1 MQSSTLNASSL
12 KCMTKK
18 SNSNLRLIELLLSNK
33 VKPISINLLMAT
45 GKILVVK
52 KRTKL
57 IQVGDVCD
65 KGFFILDG
73 GFIARIYNPK
83 TKASR
88 TQNFFL
94 DDFNPFMS
102 CEDSYFTGEK
112 TNTDLLAIK
121 DSLIIQFTK
130 EDLERVTDSNK
141 DLANFLQ
148 NYILVN
154 ALKQESEWR
163 KILNA
168 YSKEETYN
176 YLIDNCNP
184 VVKHVPS
191 KYIAEFIGISAEW
204 LSKTKKKI

>member
-1 MQSSTLNASSL
+1 
-12 KCMTKK
+12 MTKK
-18 SNSNLRLIELLLSNK
+18 SNSNLRLIELLLGQK
-33 VKPISINLLMAT
+33 IKPSSINLLMAA

-73 GFIARIYNPK
+73 GFISRIYNLK
-83 TKASR
+83 TKKSR

-94 DDFNPFMS
+94 DDYNPFMS

-121 DSLIIQFTK
+121 DSLIIEFTK
-130 EDLERVTDSNK
+130 NDLERLTEKNQ
-141 DLANFLQ
+141 DLANFFN

-154 ALKQESEWR
+154 ALKQESELR

-168 YSKEETYN
+168 YSKEEIYS
-176 YLIDNCNP
+176 YLIEKANP
-184 VVKHVPS
+184 VVKNVPS

>member
-1 MQSSTLNASSL
+1 MFLFTSSL
-12 KCMTKK
+12 NSMANKNT
-18 SNSNLRLIELLLSNK
+18 SNLRLIELLLSQK
-33 VKPISINLLMAT
+33 IKPSSINTLMST
-45 GKILVVK
+45 GQIIVVK
-52 KRTKL
+52 KKTKL
-57 IQVGDVCD
+57 IQIGDVCD

-73 GFIARIYNPK
+73 GFISRIYNPK
-83 TKASR
+83 IKASR

-94 DDFNPFMS
+94 NDFNPFMS

-121 DSLIIQFTK
+121 DSLVIQFTK
-130 EDLERVTDSNK
+130 TDLERVTESNK
-141 DLANFLQ
+141 DLANFFQ

-154 ALKQESEWR
+154 ALKQESELR

-168 YSKEETYN
+168 YSKEEIYN
-176 YLIDNCNP
+176 YLIDKCNP
-184 VVKHVPS
+184 VVKNVPS

>member
-1 MQSSTLNASSL
+1 MV
-12 KCMTKK
+12 MTKK
-18 SNSNLRLIELLLSNK
+18 KNSNLRLIELLISEK
-33 VKPISINLLMAT
+33 VKPASINILMAA
-45 GKILVVK
+45 GKIIVIK
-52 KRTKL
+52 KKTKL

-73 GFIARIYNPK
+73 GFISRVYNPQ
-83 TKASR
+83 TKKSR

-112 TNTDLLAIK
+112 TNTDLLTIK

-130 EDLERVTDSNK
+130 NDLERVCAANK
-141 DLANFLQ
+141 DLANFLY
-148 NYILVN
+148 NYIIVN
-154 ALKQESEWR
+154 ALKQESALR
-163 KILNA
+163 KMINA
-168 YSKEETYN
+168 FTKEELYN
-176 YLIDNCNP
+176 YMIDNCNP
-184 VVKHVPS
+184 VIKNVPS

>member
-1 MQSSTLNASSL
+1 MV
-12 KCMTKK
+12 MTKK
-18 SNSNLRLIELLLSNK
+18 KNSNLRLIELLLSEK
-33 VKPISINLLMAT
+33 VKPASINILMAA
-45 GKILVVK
+45 GKIIVIK
-52 KRTKL
+52 KKTKL

-73 GFIARIYNPK
+73 GFISRVYNPQ
-83 TKASR
+83 TKKSR

-112 TNTDLLAIK
+112 TNTYLLTIK

-130 EDLERVTDSNK
+130 NDLERVCAANK
-141 DLANFLQ
+141 DLANFLY
-148 NYILVN
+148 NYIIVN
-154 ALKQESEWR
+154 ALKQESALR
-163 KILNA
+163 KMINA
-168 YSKEETYN
+168 FSKEELYN
-176 YLIDNCNP
+176 YMIDNCNP
-184 VVKHVPS
+184 VIKNVPS

>member
-1 MQSSTLNASSL
+1 MV
-12 KCMTKK
+12 MTKK
-18 SNSNLRLIELLLSNK
+18 KNSNLRLIELLLSEK
-33 VKPISINLLMAT
+33 VKPASINILMAA
-45 GKILVVK
+45 GKIIVIK
-52 KRTKL
+52 KKTKL

-73 GFIARIYNPK
+73 GFISRVYNPQ
-83 TKASR
+83 TKKSR

-112 TNTDLLAIK
+112 TNTDLLTIK

-130 EDLERVTDSNK
+130 NDLERVCAANK
-141 DLANFLQ
+141 DLANFLY
-148 NYILVN
+148 NYIIVN
-154 ALKQESEWR
+154 ALKQESALR
-163 KILNA
+163 KMINA
-168 YSKEETYN
+168 FSKEELYN
-176 YLIDNCNP
+176 YLIDNYNP
-184 VVKHVPS
+184 VIKNVPS

>member
-1 MQSSTLNASSL
+1 MYKRFIFET
-12 KCMTKK
+12 MTDKK
-18 SNSNLRLIELLLSNK
+18 KSNLRLIELLINNK
-33 VKPISINLLMAT
+33 ISPTSINLLMAS
-45 GKILVVK
+45 GKIMVVK
-52 KRTKL
+52 KRTNL
-57 IQVGDVCD
+57 IKVGDVCD

-73 GFIARIYNPK
+73 GFISRIYNSK
-83 TKASR
+83 TRTSR

-130 EDLERVTDSNK
+130 TDLEILTNNYP
-141 DLANFLQ
+141 DLSRFFN

-154 ALKQESEWR
+154 ALKQESELR
-163 KILNA
+163 KMLNA
-168 YSKEETYN
+168 YSKEDIYH
-176 YLIDNCNP
+176 YLIEKCNP
-184 VVKHVPS
+184 VVKNIPS

-204 LSKTKKKI
+204 LSKTKKKM

>member
-1 MQSSTLNASSL
+1 MPNCFIFDQ
-12 KCMTKK
+12 MTTKNK
-18 SNSNLRLIELLLSNK
+18 SNLRLIELLLNHKIS
-33 VKPISINLLMAT
+33 PSSINLLMAT
-45 GKILVVK
+45 GKIVVVK

-57 IQVGDVCD
+57 IQVGAICD

-73 GFIARIYNPK
+73 GFISRIYNK
-83 TKASR
+83 QSKKSR

-121 DSLIIQFTK
+121 DSLIIQFEK
-130 EDLERVTDSNK
+130 KDLERLTESNLE
-141 DLANFLQ
+141 LANFFQ

-154 ALKQESEWR
+154 ALKMESELR
-163 KILNA
+163 KMINA
-168 YSKEETYN
+168 YSKEEIYT
-176 YLIDNCNP
+176 YLIEKCNP

>member
-1 MQSSTLNASSL
+1 M
-12 KCMTKK
+12 KK
-18 SNSNLRLIELLLSNK
+18 KTNSNLRLIELLLSQK
-33 VKPISINLLMAT
+33 IKPSSINLLMAA

-52 KRTKL
+52 KRTKI
-57 IQVGDVCD
+57 IQLGEICD

-73 GFIARIYNPK
+73 GFISRVYNNK
-83 TKASR
+83 TKKSR

-94 DDFNPFMS
+94 DDYNPFMS

-130 EDLERVTDSNK
+130 NDLERLIDKNA
-141 DLANFLQ
+141 DLGVFFN

-154 ALKQESEWR
+154 ALKQESELR
-163 KILNA
+163 KMLNA
-168 YSKEETYN
+168 FTKDEIYS
-176 YLIDNCNP
+176 YLIDKANS
-184 VVKHVPS
+184 VVKNVPS

>member
-1 MQSSTLNASSL
+1 
-12 KCMTKK
+12 MTKK
-18 SNSNLRLIELLLSNK
+18 NNSNLRLIELLLSQK
-33 VKPISINLLMAT
+33 IKPSSINLLMAT

-65 KGFFILDG
+65 RGFFILDG
-73 GFIARIYNPK
+73 GFISRIYNNK
-83 TKASR
+83 TKKSR

-94 DDFNPFMS
+94 EDYNPFMS

-112 TNTDLLAIK
+112 TNTELLAIK

-130 EDLERVTDSNK
+130 NDLERLTLKNA
-141 DLANFLQ
+141 DLGVFFN

-154 ALKQESEWR
+154 ALKQESELR

-168 YSKEETYN
+168 YSKEEIYT
-176 YLIDNCNP
+176 YLIDKANS
-184 VVKHVPS
+184 VVKNVPS

>member
-1 MQSSTLNASSL
+1 MV
-12 KCMTKK
+12 MTKK
-18 SNSNLRLIELLLSNK
+18 KNSNLRLIELLLSEK
-33 VKPISINLLMAT
+33 IKPASINILMAA
-45 GKILVVK
+45 GKILVIK
-52 KRTKL
+52 KKTKL

-73 GFIARIYNPK
+73 GFISRVYNPQ
-83 TKASR
+83 TKKSR

-102 CEDSYFTGEK
+102 CEDSYFTEEK

-130 EDLERVTDSNK
+130 TDIERLCTANQE
-141 DLANFLQ
+141 LANFCN
-148 NYILVN
+148 NYIIVN
-154 ALKQESEWR
+154 ALKQESALR
-163 KILNA
+163 KMINA
-168 YSKEETYN
+168 FSKEELYN
-176 YLIDNCNP
+176 YMIDNYNP
-184 VVKHVPS
+184 VIKNVPS

>member
-1 MQSSTLNASSL
+1 
-12 KCMTKK
+12 MTTKNK
-18 SNSNLRLIELLLSNK
+18 SNLKLIELLLNNK
-33 VKPISINLLMAT
+33 IKPASINILMAV

-52 KRTKL
+52 KKTNL
-57 IQVGDVCD
+57 IQLGDVCD

-73 GFIARIYNPK
+73 GFISRVYNPQ
-83 TKASR
+83 TKKSR

-121 DSLIIQFTK
+121 DSLVIQFTK
-130 EDLERVTDSNK
+130 NDLERVCTANQ
-141 DLANFLQ
+141 DLANFFN
-148 NYILVN
+148 NYIIVN
-154 ALKQESEWR
+154 ALKQESALR
-163 KILNA
+163 KMINA
-168 YSKEETYN
+168 FSKEELYN

-184 VVKHVPS
+184 VIKNVPS

-204 LSKTKKKI
+204 LSKTKRKI

>member
-1 MQSSTLNASSL
+1 MV
-12 KCMTKK
+12 MTKK
-18 SNSNLRLIELLLSNK
+18 KNSNLRLIELLLSEK
-33 VKPISINLLMAT
+33 VKPASINILMAA
-45 GKILVVK
+45 GKIIVIK
-52 KRTKL
+52 KKTKL

-73 GFIARIYNPK
+73 GFISRVYNPQ
-83 TKASR
+83 TKKSR

-112 TNTDLLAIK
+112 TNTDLLTIK

-130 EDLERVTDSNK
+130 NDLERVCAANK
-141 DLANFLQ
+141 DLANFLY
-148 NYILVN
+148 NYIIVN
-154 ALKQESEWR
+154 ALKQESALR
-163 KILNA
+163 KMINA
-168 YSKEETYN
+168 FSKEELYN
-176 YLIDNCNP
+176 YMIDNCNP
-184 VVKHVPS
+184 VIKNVPS

>member
-1 MQSSTLNASSL
+1 MV
-12 KCMTKK
+12 MTKK
-18 SNSNLRLIELLLSNK
+18 KNSNLRLIELLLSEK
-33 VKPISINLLMAT
+33 VKPASINILMAA
-45 GKILVVK
+45 GKIIVIK
-52 KRTKL
+52 KKTKL

-73 GFIARIYNPK
+73 GFISRVYNPQ
-83 TKASR
+83 TKKSR

-112 TNTDLLAIK
+112 TNTDLLTIK

-130 EDLERVTDSNK
+130 NDLERVCAANK
-141 DLANFLQ
+141 DLANFLY
-148 NYILVN
+148 NYIIVN
-154 ALKQESEWR
+154 ALKQESALR
-163 KILNA
+163 KMINA
-168 YSKEETYN
+168 FTKEELYN
-176 YLIDNCNP
+176 YMIDNCNP
-184 VVKHVPS
+184 VIKNVPS

>member
-1 MQSSTLNASSL
+1 
-12 KCMTKK
+12 MTKCFIFVQMTTKNK
-18 SNSNLRLIELLLSNK
+18 SNLKLIELLLNNK
-33 VKPISINLLMAT
+33 IKPASINILMAV

-52 KRTKL
+52 KKTKL
-57 IQVGDVCD
+57 IQLGDVCD

-73 GFIARIYNPK
+73 GFISRVYNPQ
-83 TKASR
+83 TKKSR

-94 DDFNPFMS
+94 DDYNPFMS

-121 DSLIIQFTK
+121 DSLVIQFTK
-130 EDLERVTDSNK
+130 NDLERVNTDNQ
-141 DLANFLQ
+141 DLANFFN
-148 NYILVN
+148 NYIIVN
-154 ALKQESEWR
+154 ALKQESALR
-163 KILNA
+163 KMINA
-168 YSKEETYN
+168 FSKEELYN

-184 VVKHVPS
+184 VIKNIPS

>member
-1 MQSSTLNASSL
+1 MV
-12 KCMTKK
+12 MTKK
-18 SNSNLRLIELLLSNK
+18 KNSNLRLIELLLSEK
-33 VKPISINLLMAT
+33 IKPASINILMAV

-52 KRTKL
+52 KKTKL
-57 IQVGDVCD
+57 IQLGDVCD

-73 GFIARIYNPK
+73 GFISRVYNPQ
-83 TKASR
+83 TKKSR

-121 DSLIIQFTK
+121 DSLVIQFTK
-130 EDLERVTDSNK
+130 NDLECVCTDNQ
-141 DLANFLQ
+141 DLANFLY
-148 NYILVN
+148 NYIIVN
-154 ALKQESEWR
+154 ALKQESALR
-163 KILNA
+163 KMINA
-168 YSKEETYN
+168 FSKEELYN
-176 YLIDNCNP
+176 YLIDNYNP
-184 VVKHVPS
+184 VIKKVPS